1 MSAAS
6 LAASALPPSSI
17 TLGHRRR
24 QRLALIGYLAPVTL
38 FYVGFLILPYL
49 SLLELSFFKYSSA
62 KLYIPQFTLD
72 NYVAVVTDSFYLLL
86 MLRTLGLGL
95 LVTVI
100 TLLLG
105 YPLALMIV
113 RSPPKMKT
121 MLIAIA
127 LSPLLI
133 NLVVR
138 TYAWLVLLGDTGVIN
153 NWLKA
158 IGLISTP
165 LPINGNWVSVTIGLV
180 HITLPLMVLSLVAV
194 LENIDRKLAEAAES
208 LGATDMRVMRK
219 IILPLSLPG
228 IGSGSLLV
236 FCFTISAFVTPA
248 LLGGNRVS
256 TVSTM
261 IYQKFTFSANW
272 PVGATL
278 VFILLA
284 MNVAV
289 IALHSRL
296 FREEH
301 GHV

>member
-1 MSAAS
+1 MSSAPLSAPA
-6 LAASALPPSSI
+6 LAPSALM
-17 TLGHRRR
+17 LGQRRR
-24 QRLALIGYLAPVTL
+24 RRLALVGYLAPVTL
-38 FYVGFLILPYL
+38 FYIGFLILPYL
-49 SLLELSFFKYSSA
+49 SLLELSFFRYSSA
-62 KLYIPQFTLD
+62 KLYIPQFTID
-72 NYVAVVTDSFYLLL
+72 NYVVVLTDPFYWLL
-86 MLRTLGLGL
+86 MLRTIGLGL
-95 LVTVI
+95 LVTAI
-100 TLLLG
+100 TLLMG

-113 RSPPKMKT
+113 RSPPKRKT
-121 MLIAIA
+121 LLIGIA

-153 NWLKA
+153 SWLKA
-158 IGLISTP
+158 MGLISLP

-194 LENIDRKLAEAAES
+194 LENIDRRLAEAAVS
-208 LGATDMRVMRK
+208 LGATDTRVMRR

-289 IALHSRL
+289 IALHSRM

-301 GHV
+301 DHV

>member
-1 MSAAS
+1 MSSAS
-6 LAASALPPSSI
+6 LSASGFAPS
-17 TLGHRRR
+17 TLGEGHRRR
-24 QRLALIGYLAPVTL
+24 ERLALVGYLAPVLL
-38 FYVGFLILPYL
+38 FYIGFLILPYL
-49 SLLELSFFKYSSA
+49 SLLELSFFRYSSA
-62 KLYIPQFTLD
+62 KLYIAEFTSA
-72 NYVAVVTDSFYLLL
+72 NYVAVLTDSFYLLL
-86 MLRTLGLGL
+86 MLRTIGLGL
-95 LVTVI
+95 LVTAI
-100 TLLLG
+100 TLVLG

-113 RSPPKMKT
+113 RSPPRMKT

-158 IGLISTP
+158 IGLISSP

-208 LGATDMRVMRK
+208 LGATDLRVMRK
-219 IILPLSLPG
+219 IVFPLSLPG

-278 VFILLA
+278 VFILLV
-284 MNVAV
+284 MNIAV
-289 IALHSRL
+289 IALHGRV
-296 FREEH
+296 FREER

>member
-1 MSAAS
+1 M
-6 LAASALPPSSI
+6 
-17 TLGHRRR
+17 LGHRR
-24 QRLALIGYLAPVTL
+24 QKRLALIGYLAPVTL
-38 FYVGFLILPYL
+38 FYIGFLILPYL
-49 SLLELSFFKYSSA
+49 SLLELSFFRYSSA
-62 KLYIPQFTLD
+62 KLYIAQFTID
-72 NYVAVVTDSFYLLL
+72 NYVTVLTDPFYWLL
-86 MLRTLGLGL
+86 MLRTIGLGL
-95 LVTVI
+95 LVTAI
-100 TLLLG
+100 TLLMG

-113 RSPPKMKT
+113 RAPPKRKT
-121 MLIAIA
+121 LLIGIA

-153 NWLKA
+153 SWLKA
-158 IGLISTP
+158 MGLITLP

-180 HITLPLMVLSLVAV
+180 HITLPLMVLSLFAV
-194 LENIDRKLAEAAES
+194 LENIDRRLPEAAES
-208 LGATDMRVMRK
+208 LGATDARVMRR

-289 IALHSRL
+289 IALHSRM

-301 GHV
+301 DHV

>member
-1 MSAAS
+1 MTSATLSVSGTAP
-6 LAASALPPSSI
+6 SAL
-17 TLGHRRR
+17 TAGHRRR
-24 QRLALIGYLAPVTL
+24 QRLALVAYLGPVTL
-38 FYVGFLILPYL
+38 FYAGFLILPYL
-49 SLLELSFFKYSSA
+49 SLFELSFFRYSSA
-62 KLYIPQFTLD
+62 KLYIAEFTLD
-72 NYVAVVTDSFYLLL
+72 NYLSVLTDPFYLLL
-86 MLRTLGLGL
+86 MVRTLGLGL

-100 TLLLG
+100 TMILG

-113 RSPPKMKT
+113 RAPPKTKT
-121 MLIAIA
+121 FLIAVA

-138 TYAWLVLLGDTGVIN
+138 TYAWLVLLGDTGMIN

-158 IGLISTP
+158 IGLISSP
-165 LPINGNWVSVTIGLV
+165 LPIGGNYVSVTIGLV

-194 LENIDRKLAEAAES
+194 LENIDRKLPEAAES
-208 LGATDMRVMRK
+208 LGATQWRVMRRVT
-219 IILPLSLPG
+219 LPLSLPG

-272 PVGATL
+272 PIGATL

-289 IALHSRL
+289 IALHSRV
-296 FREEH
+296 FREDRA
-301 GHV
+301 HV

>member
-1 MSAAS
+1 M
-6 LAASALPPSSI
+6 
-17 TLGHRRR
+17 LGHRRR
-24 QRLALIGYLAPVTL
+24 RRLALVGYLAPVTL
-38 FYVGFLILPYL
+38 FYIGFLILPYL
-49 SLLELSFFKYSSA
+49 SLLELSFFRYSSA
-62 KLYIPQFTLD
+62 KLYIPQFTID
-72 NYVAVVTDSFYLLL
+72 NYVAVLTDPFYWLL
-86 MLRTLGLGL
+86 MLRTIGLGL
-95 LVTVI
+95 LVTAI
-100 TLLLG
+100 TLLMG

-113 RSPPKMKT
+113 RSPPRRKT
-121 MLIAIA
+121 LLIGIA

-153 NWLKA
+153 SWLKA
-158 IGLISTP
+158 MGLISLP

-194 LENIDRKLAEAAES
+194 LENIDRRLAEAAVS
-208 LGATDMRVMRK
+208 LGATDTRVMRR

-289 IALHSRL
+289 IALHSRM

-301 GHV
+301 DHV